1 MKESTKKKLSGWFRL
16 LLKWVLQELLKILPE
31 IKENGKEKVNKGI
44 EIAIDKSEDKLAEL
58 LKALAK

>member
-1 MKESTKKKLSGWFRL
+1 MKKNTKKKLSGWFRL

-31 IKENGKEKVNKGI
+31 IKENGKEKVNNGI

-58 LKALAK
+58 LKALAQ

>member
-31 IKENGKEKVNKGI
+31 IKENGKEKVNQGI

>member
-1 MKESTKKKLSGWFRL
+1 MSEKSKKKLSGWFRL

-58 LKALAK
+58 LETLAK

>member
-1 MKESTKKKLSGWFRL
+1 MKEKTKKKLSGWFRL
-16 LLKWVLQELLKILPE
+16 LLRWVIEELLKILPE
-31 IKENGKEKVNKGI
+31 IKENGKEKVNQGI

>member
-31 IKENGKEKVNKGI
+31 IKENGKEKVNQGI
-44 EIAIDKSEDKLAEL
+44 EIAIDKSEDKLTEL

>member
-1 MKESTKKKLSGWFRL
+1 M
-16 LLKWVLQELLKILPE
+16 KWVLQELLKILPE
-31 IKENGKEKVNKGI
+31 IKENGKEKVNQGI

>member
-1 MKESTKKKLSGWFRL
+1 MKENTKKKLSGWFRL

-31 IKENGKEKVNKGI
+31 IKENGKEKVNNGI

-58 LKALAK
+58 LKTLAQ